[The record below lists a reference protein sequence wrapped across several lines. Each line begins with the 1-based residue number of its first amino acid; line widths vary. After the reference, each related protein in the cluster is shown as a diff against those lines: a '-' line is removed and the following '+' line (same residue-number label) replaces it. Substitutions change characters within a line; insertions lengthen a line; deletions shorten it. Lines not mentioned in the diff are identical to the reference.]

1 MPPGLSMVTRRKRC
15 LPTFHSTST
24 TSKPSER
31 ATRSAASRM
40 RSRSISAFPLPPE
53 FRSAAAETSA
63 PGAPVR
69 AQQKSGL
76 SPTEDCVRLTPLKYP
91 HPLLQM
97 QAVEDS
103 TTGLADELVGQA
115 IEKTKGP
122 TKAAPSGPIHFFT
135 ANALRSRLL
144 CRSGSR
150 SSSLRRRSRCRRW
163 GAGLDRISLVVQAH
177 DVLRDIRL

>member
-1 MPPGLSMVTRRKRC
+1 MRC

-40 RSRSISAFPLPPE
+40 RSRSISAFPLPLE
-53 FRSAAAETSA
+53 FRSAAADTSA

-76 SPTEDCVRLTPLKYP
+76 SPTEDCVRLRLVKYSQ
-91 HPLLQM
+91 PLLQM
-97 QAVEDS
+97 QAAEDS

-115 IEKTKGP
+115 AEKNEGCTEG
-122 TKAAPSGPIHFFT
+122 AP
-135 ANALRSRLL
+135 R
-144 CRSGSR
+144 
-150 SSSLRRRSRCRRW
+150 
-163 GAGLDRISLVVQAH
+163 
-177 DVLRDIRL
+177 